1 MLARRAGR
9 RSGRRCVKP
18 TRANRRARACTRY
31 VAVGTTAVRGRVSR
45 HFSGRVRRRVL
56 RPGAYRLQVTAIDAA
71 LNNSRPA
78 TTGFRIA
85 RR

>member
-1 MLARRAGR
+1 M
-9 RSGRRCVKP
+9 
-18 TRANRRARACTRY
+18 CTRY
-31 VAVGTTAVRGRVSR
+31 VAVGTTTVRGRVTGR
-45 HFSGRVRRRVL
+45 VNRRFSGRVRRRAL